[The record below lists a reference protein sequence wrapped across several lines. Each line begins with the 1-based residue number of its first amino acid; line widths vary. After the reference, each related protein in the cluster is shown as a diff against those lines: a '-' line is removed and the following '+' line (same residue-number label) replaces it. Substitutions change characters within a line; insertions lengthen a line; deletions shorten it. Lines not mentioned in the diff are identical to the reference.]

1 MVYFKKKHNK
11 SHGLCNCKNKWSLYG
26 ADHGRL
32 FMNAELLDIL
42 QLYIDGVRNIYGSA
56 LKAVVLYGSYAR
68 GDFTRESD
76 IDLMILLTLNSDD
89 MKKKFGKLSDYT
101 YDFNMEHGTDI
112 SPVDIS
118 EYMYE
123 KWRDDHSA
131 PI

>member
-1 MVYFKKKHNK
+1 
-11 SHGLCNCKNKWSLYG
+11 
-26 ADHGRL
+26 
-32 FMNAELLDIL
+32 MNVELLDIL

-123 KWRDDHSA
+123 KWRDVYPFYANISKEGIA
-131 PI
+131 LYEAA